1 MPVEY
6 KILRDEDPIA
16 FQYRVSKD
24 KDLIGTWQDVADIC
38 NRELGY
44 EYSESKY
51 RKDFAAFTKLFN
63 ANRNKLVDADDRM
76 REVEQ
81 REFELRKSAQKFYD

>member
-51 RKDFAAFTKLFN
+51 RFHK
-63 ANRNKLVDADDRM
+63 V
-76 REVEQ
+76 V
-81 REFELRKSAQKFYD
+81 

>member
-24 KDLIGTWQDVADIC
+24 KDLIGTWQDVAD
-38 NRELGY
+38 G
-44 EYSESKY
+44 
-51 RKDFAAFTKLFN
+51 
-63 ANRNKLVDADDRM
+63 
-76 REVEQ
+76 
-81 REFELRKSAQKFYD
+81 

>member
-38 NRELGY
+38 NRELG
-44 EYSESKY
+44 SNIAK
-51 RKDFAAFTKLFN
+51 
-63 ANRNKLVDADDRM
+63 ANTGKTLPLSQSCLMPIRISLLMLMIGCER
-76 REVEQ
+76 
-81 REFELRKSAQKFYD
+81 